1 MVRGRADLPRQA
13 AGELGPGARHHGVRP
28 RGRQRGRRRPDLG
41 NSLSRRWIRDPRSDS
56 AAGNHAGRRRGR
68 GSPFRRPVRQPRR
81 QAGRPAADGEKNSGH
96 RGRVRRSRVRH
107 RRAQDHAG
115 PRLQRLRSRQAPRAG
130 AHQHPEAR
138 RSPQRPGA
146 RQVPRTRA
154 LRSPEKNPSRFES
167 REPPRLRK
175 AVQAARA
182 ALRPH
187 RRHRRAD
194 AERPVVRENGEP
206 RPGRAG
212 CGRARR
218 GEIHS
223 GALDGD
229 LQPLAEEH
237 QGLADLAPALVGPPD
252 TGLVRRRGQGLR
264 RQDGSRGAPEARDQG
279 LLATRSGR
287 ARHLVL
293 VPTRAVQLARLAR
306 PDARPRGLPALSM
319 CWSPATTSSFS
330 GYRA

>member
-1 MVRGRADLPRQA
+1 MGHAFQQTLMDALIRYHRMRGDNTNWVVGTDHAGIATEIVVTRQIEAEGKSKRELGREEFNRRVWQWKQQSGSTITRQMRRLGASGNWEYADTEGQKAGYYTADAKMSRAVTRGLRPLVRGRADLPRQA

-41 NSLSRRWIRDPRSDS
+41 NSLSRRWIRHPRSDS

-68 GSPFRRPVRQPRR
+68 GSPFRRPVRQARR

-154 LRSPEKNPSRFES
+154 LRSPEKNPS
-167 REPPRLRK
+167 
-175 AVQAARA
+175 
-182 ALRPH
+182 
-187 RRHRRAD
+187 
-194 AERPVVRENGEP
+194 
-206 RPGRAG
+206 
-212 CGRARR
+212 
-218 GEIHS
+218 
-223 GALDGD
+223 
-229 LQPLAEEH
+229 
-237 QGLADLAPALVGPPD
+237 
-252 TGLVRRRGQGLR
+252 
-264 RQDGSRGAPEARDQG
+264 
-279 LLATRSGR
+279 
-287 ARHLVL
+287 
-293 VPTRAVQLARLAR
+293 
-306 PDARPRGLPALSM
+306 
-319 CWSPATTSSFS
+319 
-330 GYRA
+330 